1 MLMEE
6 KTNDIFKVALRD
18 HYTYKCKMKN
28 GEYGYLTTEALFDC
42 TLEQLDEIYQIHW
55 AEYIRERI
63 NNSLLKPVAKNV
75 ELSNKLDILRTIF
88 NDKAV
93 EHNKS
98 VQEEYM
104 KEVNAQFANI
114 FNATKI

>member
-6 KTNDIFKVALRD
+6 KTNDVFKIALRD

-55 AEYIRERI
+55 SEYIRGRI

-75 ELSNKLDILRTIF
+75 ELSNKLEIIRSIF

-93 EHNKS
+93 EHNMG
-98 VQEEYM
+98 VQEEFM
-104 KEVNAQFANI
+104 KDVNAQFANMLNKRRI
-114 FNATKI
+114 

>member
-1 MLMEE
+1 ME
-6 KTNDIFKVALRD
+6 TNDIFKVALRD

-42 TLEQLDEIYQIHW
+42 SLEQLDAIYQIHW
-55 AEYIRERI
+55 DEYIHSRVS
-63 NNSLLKPVAKNV
+63 NSLLKPVAKDV
-75 ELSNKLDILRTIF
+75 KLCNKLDILRTIF

-98 VQEEYM
+98 VHDEFM
-104 KEVNAQFANI
+104 KDINDQFNDIFDTIVNK
-114 FNATKI
+114 KI